1 MARKGPTPERSDL
14 RIRRNKPE
22 DGITL
27 TKGTARGFSSWP
39 RPGEL
44 WSPEVTRF
52 YNSFKSN
59 GMSDY
64 FEATDVEMVWQLCD
78 ELDHHRR
85 REKRSAVY
93 LDTIMKH
100 LAALGATEDGRR
112 RMRIE
117 LESPATGTE
126 FDSEYELA
134 ELLMQNPLITGE

>member
-1 MARKGPTPERSDL
+1 MARKGPTPERSEL

-27 TKGTARGFSSWP
+27 TKGTARGFSDWP
-39 RPGEL
+39 VPGED
-44 WSPEVTRF
+44 WSPAVTRF

-78 ELDHHRR
+78 ELNYHRNR
-85 REKRSAVY
+85 DKRSAVHF
-93 LDTIMKH
+93 DTIMKH

-117 LESPATGTE
+117 LEAPDNGSE
-126 FDSEYELA
+126 LDSEYELA
-134 ELLMQNPLITGE
+134 ESLMNNPLITGE